1 MVLIGTIK
9 GNGSGVDT
17 IIIIIVIIIIVIFI
31 VIVTTFIITI
41 LSISMEGD
49 QAGDEVGVRGVEAVG
64 Q

>member
-17 IIIIIVIIIIVIFI
+17 IIIIIIVIFI

>member
-17 IIIIIVIIIIVIFI
+17 IIIIIIIIVIFI

>member
-17 IIIIIVIIIIVIFI
+17 IIIIIIIVIFI